1 MKKFLFSSFRNNL
14 TIIIGLGFFSM
25 FSSVFSLVL
34 PYFNGVFLDVIL
46 KKPDIKII
54 YNFALVLFLFG
65 IISCIVNF
73 FYSMSM
79 TKVKN
84 TIIYKCIFN
93 IILHLRNVPVR
104 SIDKYDPTYLNNRI
118 VSDVSSIFEFFIENY
133 ASVFANGVSILLT
146 LIFLL
151 MIDNK
156 LIVLI
161 LIFIPLYIVL
171 FLLMKNPLFKIGIK
185 FKKQRNIFYSNLNE
199 QYSINEFIKIN
210 ANFSFWNNY
219 LISLVKN
226 YITDVLKYNKT
237 IYLFSSADSILS
249 LLYTVTTLIVGGT
262 SIINKT
268 MSIGEFTIINAYLN
282 LIQKNI
288 RYFLNLGKGYQDA
301 YAAYI
306 RIKELLDLQE
316 ETNGYII
323 KNEISCIKV
332 NRLEHLFLKNKANV
346 FFEKNKIY
354 GLIGDNGVGK
364 TSLLKLLIGV
374 FSDNTSG
381 NIEYDGIDIKQF
393 NMYEMRNKYIAMLPQ
408 NIYFY
413 NLRLREI
420 FSCYSENIVKKIEYT
435 IDYYN
440 IAPLYFNENFNIYQL
455 LERRICDFSG
465 GEKQKILFLCV
476 LLKKAK
482 LYIFDEPSAGLD
494 NSSVELL
501 KNCICK
507 IAKQS
512 IVIIVT
518 HDENLCSIC
527 DVLYEL

>member
-1 MKKFLFSSFRNNL
+1 MVFDLYRTSQYCLEFPVNLQRSSCN
-14 TIIIGLGFFSM
+14 
-25 FSSVFSLVL
+25 
-34 PYFNGVFLDVIL
+34 
-46 KKPDIKII
+46 
-54 YNFALVLFLFG
+54 
-65 IISCIVNF
+65 
-73 FYSMSM
+73 
-79 TKVKN
+79 
-84 TIIYKCIFN
+84 
-93 IILHLRNVPVR
+93 
-104 SIDKYDPTYLNNRI
+104 
-118 VSDVSSIFEFFIENY
+118 
-133 ASVFANGVSILLT
+133 
-146 LIFLL
+146 
-151 MIDNK
+151 
-156 LIVLI
+156 
-161 LIFIPLYIVL
+161 
-171 FLLMKNPLFKIGIK
+171 
-185 FKKQRNIFYSNLNE
+185 
-199 QYSINEFIKIN
+199 
-210 ANFSFWNNY
+210 
-219 LISLVKN
+219 
-226 YITDVLKYNKT
+226 
-237 IYLFSSADSILS
+237 
-249 LLYTVTTLIVGGT
+249 
-262 SIINKT
+262 
-268 MSIGEFTIINAYLN
+268 
-282 LIQKNI
+282 
-288 RYFLNLGKGYQDA
+288 
-301 YAAYI
+301 
-306 RIKELLDLQE
+306 
-316 ETNGYII
+316 
-323 KNEISCIKV
+323 
-332 NRLEHLFLKNKANV
+332 
-346 FFEKNKIY
+346 FEKNKIY

-518 HDENLCSIC
+518 HDENLCSMH
-527 DVLYEL
+527 LS